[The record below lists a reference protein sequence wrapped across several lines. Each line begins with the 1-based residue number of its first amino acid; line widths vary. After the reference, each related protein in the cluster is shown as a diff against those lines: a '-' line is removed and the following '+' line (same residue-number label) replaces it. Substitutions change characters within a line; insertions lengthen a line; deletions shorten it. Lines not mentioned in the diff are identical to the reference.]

1 MLYYFF
7 KAIILNGQGA
17 KVRPNLPSI
26 DGFAAFSG
34 YKKVKLCIRLAKIKN
49 SSIFANCSP
58 MHTRLPKE
66 QLEETHYWFYTVD
79 QFVNTHAIPM
89 LAYSKRRKAQA
100 TIKLWTL
107 KLWSPIFESSL
118 AQLYC
123 FLLTAFI
130 SIAKVLSK
138 NNSSFLISAWQ
149 LELLGKQL
157 ILQAT
162 NWNNKTSSV
171 ADPMRK
177 FQISTPP
184 RPYTWTTTTPNQLLT
199 ACGYL
204 THSKRNECLF
214 LNQLAIF
221 VQKSWW
227 LKFIWFLPNVRISV
241 YWPQVGHD
249 HAALRNSITL
259 QHFKQKHRDRG
270 SDKLLEVN
278 MGDLDLLKRWLEDIT
293 KMIQMPSC
301 GLQM

>member
-123 FLLTAFI
+123 FLLTAFR

-149 LELLGKQL
+149 LELLGMQL

-162 NWNNKTSSV
+162 NCNNKTSSV

-184 RPYTWTTTTPNQLLT
+184 RPYT
-199 ACGYL
+199 
-204 THSKRNECLF
+204 
-214 LNQLAIF
+214 
-221 VQKSWW
+221 
-227 LKFIWFLPNVRISV
+227 
-241 YWPQVGHD
+241 
-249 HAALRNSITL
+249 
-259 QHFKQKHRDRG
+259 
-270 SDKLLEVN
+270 
-278 MGDLDLLKRWLEDIT
+278 
-293 KMIQMPSC
+293 
-301 GLQM
+301 